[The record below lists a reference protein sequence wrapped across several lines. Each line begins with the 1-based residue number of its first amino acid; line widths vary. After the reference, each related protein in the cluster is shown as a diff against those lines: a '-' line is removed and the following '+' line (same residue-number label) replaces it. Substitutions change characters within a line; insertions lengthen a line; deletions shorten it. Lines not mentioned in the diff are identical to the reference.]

1 MHPRPHK
8 GYHVHWL
15 SHGSSR
21 VAGRWTIAAGSLLDH
36 LDEAL
41 SLLGERPSG
50 LFLDLDGTLAEIV
63 PRPEQTSVR
72 PAVPRT
78 LRLLQGRLALV
89 AVVTGRPA
97 LQARDIL
104 GVEELVYAGNHGLE
118 LLQEGRLEVAQ
129 EARGHLETVSRLL
142 ALVRA
147 AFPEGG
153 LVFEEKTGSFAVH
166 YRLAARPEDVRRRL
180 LCFIEERAG
189 DSVKLIMGKEVV
201 NVLAPVELNK
211 GTALTHL
218 SRRHGLAAALVMGDD
233 VTDLDAF
240 RASRALEE
248 AGEMRGLRVAVV
260 DGESPPEVA
269 AAADYTLSGVP
280 QVERVLSW
288 LEERTR

>member
-1 MHPRPHK
+1 M
-8 GYHVHWL
+8 
-15 SHGSSR
+15 
-21 VAGRWTIAAGSLLDH
+21 
-36 LDEAL
+36 
-41 SLLGERPSG
+41 
-50 LFLDLDGTLAEIV
+50 DGTLAEIV

-72 PAVPRT
+72 PVVSRT
-78 LRLLQGRLALV
+78 LRELQGRLALV

-129 EARGHLETVSRLL
+129 EARGHLEAVSHLL
-142 ALVRA
+142 EVVRA

-153 LVFEEKTGSFAVH
+153 LVFEEKAGSFAVH
-166 YRLAARPEDVRRRL
+166 YRLAANPEDVRGRL
-180 LCFIEERAG
+180 LRFMEEQAG
-189 DSVKLIMGKEVV
+189 GDVKLIMGKEVV

-218 SRRHGLAAALVMGDD
+218 SRMHGLATALVMGDD